1 MIQIRIYGQPVSQ
14 SRPRVALRGR
24 YPHVYEDAKV
34 KKYKQDVRRQIE
46 EAIPHNHRPLE
57 TATVIWLEFYLTRPK
72 TLKKT
77 VKHHV
82 KKPDIDNL
90 SKAILDSMDLL
101 ITDDNL
107 VTWLHAGKFYADED
121 NPPGVIIKLYPVED

>member
-1 MIQIRIYGQPVSQ
+1 MIQIRIYGQPVAQ

-24 YPHVYEDAKV
+24 YPHVYEDSKV
-34 KKYKQDVRRQIE
+34 KEYKKDVRRQIE
-46 EAIPHNHRPLE
+46 EALPHRHLPIDIPV
-57 TATVIWLEFYLTRPK
+57 VIWLEFYLSRPK

-121 NPPGVIIKLYPVED
+121 NPPGVLIKLYPVED

>member
-1 MIQIRIYGQPVSQ
+1 MSFMVIECPV
-14 SRPRVALRGR
+14 V
-24 YPHVYEDAKV
+24 V
-34 KKYKQDVRRQIE
+34 
-46 EAIPHNHRPLE
+46 
-57 TATVIWLEFYLTRPK
+57 WLEFYLSRPK

-77 VKHHV
+77 VKHHI

-107 VTWLHAGKFYADED
+107 VTWLHAGKYYATEEE
-121 NPPGVIIKLYPVED
+121 PPGVLIKLFPVED